1 MHCPLCSSQK
11 IHELLYLENIPG
23 MVNRLAVTRDE
34 AMLVPRAHLQLV
46 ICHDCTHLFN
56 SAFEADKVC
65 YDGAY
70 GNALHVSPTFRS
82 YIWQMARTLVRDQ
95 KWTHRT
101 IVDIG
106 CGEGY
111 FLRLICALG
120 ANRGIGVD
128 PASPASDW
136 KQAGAMGG
144 EIKLVNV
151 TFDQLSESIAC
162 DKVICQHLLE
172 HMEEPADFLDSI
184 IRNFRS
190 SDSHELL
197 LEVPN
202 GLFTLRD
209 KGYWDLIHE
218 HVGYF
223 TPRSLVNLLKRKG
236 YEIEWCR
243 ENYGRQFITALA
255 RKMEQ
260 VPTARPIKNGAKG
273 QLTQLAS
280 RFNQRYHK
288 EIERW
293 NAALHEWSKK
303 GKRIFLWGAGSK
315 GISFANQLDDPS
327 SIHAVVDQ
335 NVVKQGRYIPGTGH
349 RVISP
354 AELVKGDN
362 LVIIV
367 MNNLYLREIETL
379 RSQEGIDARC
389 VSVMAGPQE
398 LPRALIPALM

>member
-1 MHCPLCSSQK
+1 MYCPLCHSHK
-11 IHELLYLENIPG
+11 IHELFHLENIPG
-23 MVNRLAVTRDE
+23 MVNRLAATREE
-34 AMLVPRAHLQLV
+34 ATRVQRAELQLV
-46 ICHDCTHLFN
+46 MCHDCTHLFN
-56 SAFEADKVC
+56 QAFQADKVC
-65 YDGAY
+65 YDAAY

-82 YIWQMARTLVRDQ
+82 YVWQMARTLVRDQ

-144 EIKLVNV
+144 AIKLVNV
-151 TFDQLSESIAC
+151 SFDQLSESIAC

-172 HMEEPADFLDSI
+172 HLEQPDDFLDSI

-190 SDSHELL
+190 SETQELL
-197 LEVPN
+197 VEVPN

-209 KGYWDLIHE
+209 NGYWDLIHE

-236 YEIEWCR
+236 YEIQWCR
-243 ENYGRQFITALA
+243 ENYGRQFISTLA
-255 RKMEQ
+255 RKTKS

-273 QLTQLAS
+273 QLSQLAS
-280 RFNQRYHK
+280 RFRQRYRTQ
-288 EIERW
+288 IERW
-293 NAALHEWSKK
+293 NIALHEWSKQ

-327 SIHAVVDQ
+327 TIQAIVDQ
-335 NVVKQGRYIPGTGH
+335 NTAKQGHYIPGTGH
-349 RVISP
+349 RIISP
-354 AELVKGDN
+354 NELTQHDN
-362 LVIIV
+362 PVIIV
-367 MNNLYLREIETL
+367 MNNLYLREIESL
-379 RSQEGIDARC
+379 RHQRGIDARC

-398 LPRALIPALM
+398 VPRALIPALM